1 MIIDSHVHLCE
12 PPHNQDK
19 LSLKMADGRVLNLD
33 VTRADASVD
42 RLLRDMDECQV
53 DQALVMA
60 IIDWVSNESLSELVR
75 AHPTRL
81 VGFAWVTNPRDGD
94 ESVRQLDKAVNE
106 LGLRGLKLHP
116 DAQGF
121 STADPEIVP
130 LIRRAAE
137 LDIPILIH
145 SHPGIMGVPG
155 HFHSDLP
162 EHFDTLKKR
171 VPEATLIVGHMGGVR
186 FLDLLTIAGQQG
198 VYVETSWTL
207 TMIADLF
214 GIDFATR
221 FIRRLGVDNV
231 LYGSDWFGPH
241 KEMSNQLSLIE
252 KMDLTPEERGK
263 ILGGNIRRVLEA
275 RS

>member
-19 LSLKMADGRVLNLD
+19 LSIKMADGNVFNLS
-33 VTRADASVD
+33 VTRTDASVD
-42 RLLRDMDECQV
+42 HLLRDMEECQV
-53 DQALVMA
+53 DQALVMP

-81 VGFAWVTNPRDGD
+81 VGFAWVTNPRNGD
-94 ESVRQLDKAVNE
+94 ESVRQLNKAVNE

-116 DAQGF
+116 DAQAF
-121 STADPEIVP
+121 SIADPGIVP
-130 LIRRAAE
+130 LITRAAE

-145 SHPGIMGVPG
+145 SHPGLWGVPG

-186 FLDLLTIAGQQG
+186 FMDLLTIAKQPGI
-198 VYVETSWTL
+198 YVETSHTL
-207 TMIADLF
+207 MMIADLF
-214 GIDFATR
+214 GIDFAVR
-221 FIRRLGVDNV
+221 FIRRLGIDNV
-231 LYGSDWFGPH
+231 LYGSDWHGPPDF
-241 KEMSNQLSLIE
+241 MSNQYSLIG
-252 KMDLTPEERGK
+252 KMDLTAEERGK
-263 ILGGNIRRVLEA
+263 ILGGNIKEILET